1 MALALKQQ
9 LQNGKYTIEREL
21 GRGRFGITY
30 LARDK
35 NGDGVVI
42 KTLNDAVLPNQPD
55 FDRWQQ
61 NFVNE
66 AFKLSQCQH
75 PHIVRAEKPFLENGL
90 WCIAMEYVQGI
101 DLSKRAQ
108 IRMPEDEALRY
119 IQQIGEALIVV
130 HDQKLIHRDIKPDN
144 IVVRGGKPEAVL
156 IDFGLALDFDH
167 DLTRTRLDEIAEGFA
182 APELYLRSGKRGA
195 FTDIYSLA
203 ATLYVLLTGTVPA
216 SAKDRKFANARLVPP
231 KKINPQI
238 SGRTNR
244 AIIAGMKIETKSRP
258 QTMREWLDLLGLTSV
273 NPHLVTQPATNSGQ
287 PDWNKVAAVA
297 GLVGLAIA
305 LIAAIPGWMPV
316 IERFFQP
323 TPKTSPTVSPQV
335 QTPPTKE

>member
-9 LQNGKYTIEREL
+9 LQNGKYTVEREL

-35 NGDGVVI
+35 NGDGVAI

-167 DLTRTRLDEIAEGFA
+167 DLTQTREDELAKGFA

-216 SAKDRKFANARLVPP
+216 SAKERKFANARLVPP

-238 SGRTNR
+238 SDRTNR
-244 AIIAGMKIETKSRP
+244 AIIAGMEIETKSRP

-273 NPHLVTQPATNSGQ
+273 NPHLVTQPAPKSRKLDPIIIWTA
-287 PDWNKVAAVA
+287 VTAVA
-297 GLVGLAIA
+297 TVLGAIA
-305 LIAAIPGWMPV
+305 ALMGVFKPSLPSSPDATQTIPV
-316 IERFFQP
+316 QL
-323 TPKTSPTVSPQV
+323 KTSPSKQ
-335 QTPPTKE
+335 